1 MSTQPA
7 TNKTPRLLLID
18 SNVFFAK
25 RLGDALKNEG
35 FDVVHNTQS
44 SYALTSLEWDTPAA
58 ILCATN
64 LREMGAFEL
73 PKIIH
78 GDAKTAHIPIIA
90 MGDGGDQALMAAFRA
105 GCDDYVDRR
114 LGPEN
119 IATHVRT
126 FLKSHLEGFQPTQML
141 NSQETALSGS
151 LSHLDLPGVVQ
162 MLCHSRQSGALHI
175 NATEVDGVLFF
186 EAGDISHA
194 ECGDLIGDDAVVRIV
209 QNAQGLENGV
219 YKFIPGAEAT
229 TRTVL
234 RSATDLMLDALRQL
248 DERGENEDDFG
259 ATEGG
264 Q

>member
-1 MSTQPA
+1 
-7 TNKTPRLLLID
+7 LLLID

-25 RLGDALKNEG
+25 RLGEALKNEG
-35 FDVVHNTQS
+35 FEVAHNTQS
-44 SYALTSLEWDTPAA
+44 AFALTSLEWDMPVA
-58 ILCATN
+58 ILCSTN
-64 LREMGAFEL
+64 MREMSAFEL

-90 MGDGGDQALMAAFRA
+90 MGEGGDQALMEAFRA

-114 LGPEN
+114 LGPEH

-126 FLKSHLEGFQPTQML
+126 FLKSQKDGFQPTQML
-141 NSQETALSGS
+141 ATAETALSGS

-175 NATEVDGVLFF
+175 NANHIDGIIFF

-194 ECGDLIGDDAVVRIV
+194 EAGDLIGDDAVVIIV
-209 QNAQGLENGV
+209 KRCNGVETGV

-234 RSATDLMLDALRQL
+234 RSATDLMLDALRQV
-248 DERGENEDDFG
+248 DEGEEDQEM
-259 ATEGG
+259 AEGG
-264 Q
+264 A